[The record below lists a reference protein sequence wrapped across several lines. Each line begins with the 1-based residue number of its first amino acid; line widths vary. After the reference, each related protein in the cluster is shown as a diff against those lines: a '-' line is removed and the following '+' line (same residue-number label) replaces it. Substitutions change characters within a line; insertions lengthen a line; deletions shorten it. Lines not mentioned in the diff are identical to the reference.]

1 MLRNHLDGAKNI
13 LKFNMEFNSGIIIVL
28 PNVHTKV
35 LLEPAGDKQTHVYGG
50 LNTCGI
56 VVSSNV
62 PTYKVQHP
70 IHIYTYIILVA
81 K

>member
-1 MLRNHLDGAKNI
+1 
-13 LKFNMEFNSGIIIVL
+13 MELNSGLIIEL

-35 LLEPAGDKQTHVYGG
+35 SSEPAGDKQTQVE
-50 LNTCGI
+50 NTCGI
-56 VVSSNV
+56 RVSYNF

-70 IHIYTYIILVA
+70 IQICTYIILVA